1 MNKQHLSTCP
11 EYLKNFLF
19 YMETILNRSPRTVE
33 AYYVDLKLYLR
44 FLYCKNTGADMEKDD
59 IDVSN
64 MPIDYVKSAR
74 LADIYEYLHYVS
86 SERSNNAKTRARKA
100 SSLRRFY
107 KYCTVKAGLFED
119 DPTKELEIPTL
130 KKSLPKYLTLEESY
144 EVLHNVSTSEP
155 ERDFCMM
162 VLFLSCGMRLSELVG
177 INLSDIRRGPEG
189 VSLRLLGKGNKE
201 RIVYLND
208 ACVEAIDR
216 YLEVR
221 SRGKKEIKD
230 KNALFLGRFGTR
242 ITGRRVEQITE
253 EILRSCGLGHRG
265 LSPHKLRHTAATMLY
280 QHSNVDILVL
290 KELLGHANVGTTEIY
305 THLSN
310 KELKKA
316 ADASPFASAKPKKEK
331 N

>member
-1 MNKQHLSTCP
+1 MNKNNLNSCP
-11 EYLKNFLF
+11 EYLRSFLY
-19 YMETILNRSPRTVE
+19 YMETILNRSPRTVDG
-33 AYYVDLKLYLR
+33 YYVDLRLYLK
-44 FLYCKNTGADMEKDD
+44 FLWCKNKGLPFDTEDVD
-59 IDVSN
+59 ISEV
-64 MPIDYVKSAR
+64 PLEYVKKAT
-74 LADIYEYLHYVS
+74 LGDIYEYLHYVS
-86 SERSNNAKTRARKA
+86 SERSNNPKTRARKV

-119 DPTKELEIPTL
+119 DPTKELEIPSL

-144 EVLHNVSTSEP
+144 ELLHNVVTP
-155 ERDFCMM
+155 DKERDYCILI
-162 VLFLSCGMRLSELVG
+162 LFLSCGMRLSELVG
-177 INLSDIRRGPEG
+177 INLSDIRRTSDG

-208 ACVEAIDR
+208 ACVSAIDS
-216 YLEVR
+216 YLAVR
-221 SRGKKEIKD
+221 GKDKKEIKD
-230 KNALFLGRFGTR
+230 KDALFIGRTGSR
-242 ITGRRVEQITE
+242 LTGRRVEQITE
-253 EILRSCGLGHRG
+253 RILRDNGLSGRG

-316 ADASPFASAKPKKEK
+316 ADNSPFANAKPKKVK
-331 N
+331 